1 SVIDGYLENY
11 ELRELRNKRHVVRKD
26 DENSPLLESTL
37 NDLMSIQFDSTE
49 INELSS
55 LISQLLLLSRKG
67 HKYLILKGIIIIHV
81 NFVITQDQELGDE
94 SLRYMK
100 SSKASLLAPFNLY
113 CLLSMARI
121 HRFQDSI
128 SFQLSKVTYNE

>member
-1 SVIDGYLENY
+1 GENQNNSVDSISY
-11 ELRELRNKRHVVRKD
+11 
-26 DENSPLLESTL
+26 TQL
-37 NDLMSIQFDSTE
+37 NIME
-49 INELSS
+49 
-55 LISQLLLLSRKG
+55 
-67 HKYLILKGIIIIHV
+67 GIIIIHV

-128 SFQLSKVTYNE
+128 SNNIRRFDESQLSECANKLDLLAEKFAYSGMI